1 MANLFN
7 TAHHAA
13 HGLNPVAALIN
24 GAMNTNTGHTG
35 YGFNP
40 FTAVANGVTQFGKV
54 LLHLAAACKRAQ
66 GPEAAGR
73 TPADRHRASAPR
85 CNRRSRQAFLEALN
99 T

>member
-40 FTAVANGVTQFGKV
+40 FTAVANGVTQFSKV
-54 LLHLAAACKRAQ
+54 LYTWQQRANERKALKRLDERLLIDIGLPRHVAIE
-66 GPEAAGR
+66 EADK
-73 TPADRHRASAPR
+73 PFW
-85 CNRRSRQAFLEALN
+85 RR
-99 T
+99 